1 MPGPAEII
9 AGIGGAVD
17 ALLPLAKFGYSIYQD
32 QRDTRYQHNLQ
43 DTIFSREDNA
53 IQRRMADLEAAG
65 LNPNLAA
72 GQGAGA
78 GQVVGRS
85 SGQSVNTSGGTLD
98 AMLALAQLA
107 KVSQETENAKEERKG
122 IKFSNKILETN
133 SNLNLFEALRAMGY
147 KPLFN
152 PWTNTF
158 AHQDE
163 WDYGYTD
170 DEARSRGFVPFNY
183 SPTNLDWLNE
193 RGMLRDT
200 ARLRNVDANWAN
212 VQKGVNIGSQIVG
225 DLVGLGTGS
234 IYIGKGLQGL
244 TGIKRNP
251 VGFQFKP

>member
-1 MPGPAEII
+1 MASVLSVI
-9 AGIGGAVD
+9 AGIGAAFD
-17 ALLPLAKFGYSIYQD
+17 AMLPLAKFGYSLYQD

-85 SGQSVNTSGGTLD
+85 PGQNVNTGGGTLD

-107 KVSQETENAKEERKG
+107 KVSQETENAKKEG
-122 IKFSNKILETN
+122 DNLSTQNFILGH
-133 SNLNLFEALRAMGY
+133 NLDQIIFEQLREQGY
-147 KPLFN
+147 KVSYN
-152 PWTNTF
+152 PWM
-158 AHQDE
+158 
-163 WDYGYTD
+163 
-170 DEARSRGFVPFNY
+170 RSFNVPNNIYESFIPWES
-183 SPTNLDWLNE
+183 SPTNIDWE
-193 RGMLRDT
+193 MQRGILQDT
-200 ARLRNVDANWAN
+200 AHLRSVDANWAN

-251 VGFQFKP
+251 IGFKTGF